1 MESETDSTTSE
12 FHILRHGTLLSRSEP
27 VPRLYPGASTYHGAG
42 EDSCLPPDICAR
54 VIGED
59 FAHEA
64 PYHIDG
70 ALKGDSLEAP
80 L

>member
-1 MESETDSTTSE
+1 MEP
-12 FHILRHGTLLSRSEP
+12 ILRLCL
-27 VPRLYPGASTYHGAG
+27 GASTYHRAG

-64 PYHIDG
+64 PNHIDG
-70 ALKGDSLEAP
+70 ALKGDSLETP